1 MFLKIEGQL
10 IDVLGEKAR
19 GNIQLDFGIV
29 LSPIYQFLDREIPIT
44 IAKIVDST
52 KVQTLLN
59 DSRVTLIE
67 TVTGV
72 NAEID
77 ALYNEKYSLVDS
89 TTLSLDFQI
98 TGKTA
103 AEITGYDTS
112 KPLTDNDNLKA
123 LYDGGFGGIR
133 KSQKPPYFVE

>member
-10 IDVLGEKAR
+10 IEVLGEKAR
-19 GNIQLDFGIV
+19 GNIENEFGIR
-29 LSPIYQFLDREIPIT
+29 LSPLYQFLDREIPIS
-44 IAKIVDST
+44 IAKIVDSE

-67 TVTGV
+67 TVAGV

-77 ALYNEKYSLVDS
+77 ALYNERYTLVDS
-89 TTLSLDFQI
+89 AALSLDFQI

-112 KPLTDNDNLKA
+112 KPLTDNDNLKV
-123 LYDGGFGGIR
+123 LYGGGFGGIR

>member
-19 GNIQLDFGIV
+19 GNIKNEFGIK
-29 LSPIYQFLDREIPIT
+29 LSPTYQFMDREIPVT
-44 IAKIVDST
+44 IAEIVDST
-52 KVQTLLN
+52 KVQILLN

-77 ALYNEKYSLVDS
+77 ALYNEKYTLVDS
-89 TTLSLDFQI
+89 VTLQTDLQL

-133 KSQKPPYFVE
+133 KSQKPPYFTE